1 MPFPLA
7 SPSEGS
13 YREPGYQS
21 RIELYAQNYFTPAQ
35 YQKIKSRGIA
45 FVRGDAD
52 MIRHAF
58 IGEKDI
64 KKKVQLFT
72 GSAYVYDLAHA
83 LLLQVKRTV
92 QQLVNVPEGLD
103 SNTLMAVLYNL
114 RGYKLV
120 SGGFEAPKD
129 VQLTALSS
137 TDYKTLLGN
146 KGIKIKGGNYK
157 PVRVPDVNQADSAY
171 PWSVTEAGKVASD
184 CVVAHMIE
192 ICRSRVIYPDTF
204 SMIQRS
210 QVFMPL
216 ELDAANMAY
225 RQQYAQTGLEH
236 ADAAYGFRYAP
247 GNTTGID
254 PLSTGTE
261 NIQGAH
267 DFENVLRGIQLP
279 AGQSYGPTSVAGLD
293 EVFRME
299 RERDAIISILTQWGT
314 TGLGII
320 LDADVPYSQYR
331 NPGTDPRNILGNKP
345 AFSRFAEVNEMGD
358 SCGPGYERVW
368 YTGDPADAKARQVPG
383 HIVVNGVKYQNP
395 QAQNAVCA
403 PMTRQL
409 RSMPY
414 TTDVVTNPTMAT
426 AAQRRHKR
434 RKPRAAPKRRK
445 TTKRRARR

>member
-1 MPFPLA
+1 MNFPLA

-13 YREPGYQS
+13 SREPGYQS

-35 YQKIKSRGIA
+35 YQKIKSRGIN

-58 IGEKDI
+58 IGEDNGPDSI
-64 KKKVQLFT
+64 KRKVQRFT

-103 SNTLMAVLYNL
+103 VNTLLSVLYNL
-114 RGYKLV
+114 KGFKLMRG
-120 SGGFEAPKD
+120 GGEAPKD
-129 VQLTALSS
+129 VQLMALSS
-137 TDYKTLLGN
+137 TDYKAIASLGRLRM
-146 KGIKIKGGNYK
+146 KGVDYR
-157 PVRVPDVNQADSAY
+157 PVRVPSEAAPSQAY
-171 PWSVTEAGKVASD
+171 PWSLTSTNKVAVD
-184 CVVAHMIE
+184 CVVAEMIE
-192 ICRSRVIYPDTF
+192 LCRARNIPTANF
-204 SMIQRS
+204 SVVQRS
-210 QVFMPL
+210 QVFAPL
-216 ELDAANMAY
+216 ELDSMPSQNQILGSMAG
-225 RQQYAQTGLEH
+225 QSGADSTFGYASSNFAYDASIATETG
-236 ADAAYGFRYAP
+236 P
-247 GNTTGID
+247 GGSF
-254 PLSTGTE
+254 P
-261 NIQGAH
+261 
-267 DFENVLRGIQLP
+267 NVIRAIQLP

-299 RERDAIISILTQWGT
+299 TERDAIISVLTQWGT

-320 LDADVPYSQYR
+320 LDANVDYDKYR
-331 NPGTDPRNILGNKP
+331 SPGGNAANIMGNKP
-345 AFSRFAEVNEMGD
+345 AYSRFAEVNEMGD

-368 YTGDPADAKARQVPG
+368 YTGDPSSDKSRQVPG

-395 QAQNAVCA
+395 QAQRAVCA

-426 AAQRRHKR
+426 AAQRRYKR

-445 TTKRRARR
+445 TTKRRTRK